1 MIVDL
6 ASTLAGYLFLV
17 AFILFFINYSWL
29 EKYAL
34 FLGFLIWK
42 PLEIIAVILFIVV
55 LLFYLIIEGAVKFS
69 LGAVFLVL
77 VSVMFVLSSGVSK
90 VGAGALKADDW
101 LEQYVDSSP
110 LVSEAGRLRRL
121 IVELQTE
128 MDDDE
133 ATKFN
138 TEEEY
143 QGRFEQVR
151 EDAKE
156 KLQTGE
162 WMLSVLVGGSLL
174 AVQLERIDFVQT
186 EVYGL
191 TVGLGI
197 QLVLFFLT
205 LSITY
210 RAGILDLIAFDGDP
224 EFSSLDELDVA
235 YSYQRMVSLSDIGGF
250 ATFAIVVVK
259 YFSSVGF
266 EKASKAL
273 KNYFVEDKSLFET
286 LMAAS
291 DFDDDGEEEAE
302 ETEEK

>member
-34 FLGFLIWK
+34 FLGLLIWK

-55 LLFYLIIEGAVKFS
+55 LLFYLIIKGAVKFS

-77 VSVMFVLSSGVSK
+77 VSVMFILSSGVSK

-133 ATKFN
+133 VTKFN
-138 TEEEY
+138 TEKEY

-162 WMLSVLVGGSLL
+162 WMLSVLVGRSLL
-174 AVQLERIDFVQT
+174 AVQLEGIDFVQT

-197 QLVLFFLT
+197 QLVLFFLICRLRT
-205 LSITY
+205 VL
-210 RAGILDLIAFDGDP
+210 
-224 EFSSLDELDVA
+224 
-235 YSYQRMVSLSDIGGF
+235 GF
-250 ATFAIVVVK
+250 WT
-259 YFSSVGF
+259 
-266 EKASKAL
+266 
-273 KNYFVEDKSLFET
+273 
-286 LMAAS
+286 
-291 DFDDDGEEEAE
+291 
-302 ETEEK
+302 